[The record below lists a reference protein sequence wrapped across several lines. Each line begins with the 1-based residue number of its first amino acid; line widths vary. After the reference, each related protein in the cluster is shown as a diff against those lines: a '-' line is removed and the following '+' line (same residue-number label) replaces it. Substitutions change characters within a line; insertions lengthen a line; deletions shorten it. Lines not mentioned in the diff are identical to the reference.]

1 MFPRYKEGKVV
12 VEGGVYDTN
21 NEPKR
26 ATLKYEQEGLFCI
39 GVAKVES
46 KYNETITGKSCL
58 VLDSTV
64 NIIFTID
71 AYKQ

>member
-1 MFPRYKEGKVV
+1 MFFSRYEEGKLV

-26 ATLKYEQEGLFCI
+26 ATLKYEQEGLFFL

-46 KYNETITGKSCL
+46 K
-58 VLDSTV
+58 
-64 NIIFTID
+64 
-71 AYKQ
+71 